1 MRLYW
6 RYLSIHLRSQMQYRG
21 SFFMLLLGQFL
32 GSFSAFAGMYFL
44 FSRFHQVEGFRLPE
58 VMLCFSVVLTAFSLS
73 ECFARG
79 FDRFPTMLGNG
90 TFDRVLLRPRS
101 PVFQVLGQQMD
112 FSRLGKLLQAVLML
126 AYAVP
131 FSGVVWTPGKMALLG
146 FMILGGMAAFS
157 GLFMIYAAVSFF
169 TTEGLEFMNIFT
181 DGGREFGAYPF
192 AIYGNEVLRLLTFV
206 VPLAM
211 FQYYP
216 LLVLLG
222 RTQQLAYAL
231 TPAACLAFWVPCYGL
246 WRIGLRHYKSTGS

>member
-146 FMILGGMAAFS
+146 FMIRRHGGVFGAVYDLRSGQLLYHRGTRVHEYIHRRRTGIRCVSVCNLRKRGFAPVDIRGAAGDVPVLPAAGFVRT
-157 GLFMIYAAVSFF
+157 YAAARVRPDAGSVP
-169 TTEGLEFMNIFT
+169 G
-181 DGGREFGAYPF
+181 
-192 AIYGNEVLRLLTFV
+192 VLG
-206 VPLAM
+206 
-211 FQYYP
+211 P
-216 LLVLLG
+216 LL
-222 RTQQLAYAL
+222 RSLADR
-231 TPAACLAFWVPCYGL
+231 AAPL
-246 WRIGLRHYKSTGS
+246 